1 LPEYGARRGKGEA
14 LWKSL
19 LVTHGDIILWIDTDI
34 VNIQPHFVYG
44 LIGPLLLRPEI
55 QLVKGFYQRPLRVG
69 NKLQAS
75 GGGRVTELTARPLLN
90 LLYPEL
96 SGLIQP
102 LAGEYGGRRSALEKL
117 HFSSG
122 YGVEIGM
129 LIDTLEMSGLGA
141 IAQVDLQE
149 RIHHNQPLEALSKM
163 SFTIIQT
170 VFRKLGKRY
179 GHNFIDDMN
188 RTMKLIRY
196 EPGRFFLEVDEI
208 AEQDRPPMEDIPE
221 YRNRT
226 LK

>member
-1 LPEYGARRGKGEA
+1 M
-14 LWKSL
+14 
-19 LVTHGDIILWIDTDI
+19 
-34 VNIQPHFVYG
+34 
-44 LIGPLLLRPEI
+44 
-55 QLVKGFYQRPLRVG
+55 
-69 NKLQAS
+69 
-75 GGGRVTELTARPLLN
+75 TARPLLN

-102 LAGEYGGRRSALEKL
+102 LAGEYGGRRTALERL

-122 YGVEIGM
+122 YGVEIGL
-129 LIDTLEMSGLGA
+129 LIDTLELFGLGA

-170 VFRKLGKRY
+170 VFRKLERRY
-179 GHNFIDDMN
+179 NLNFLEDMN
-188 RTMKLIRY
+188 QTMKLIRY

-208 AEQDRPPMEDIPE
+208 AEQDRPPMLDIPE
-221 YRNRT
+221 YRQRS